1 MEFTGERYVPSESG
15 EIRHEH
21 LHRYAWC
28 AHLVAGKDVL
38 DIACGE
44 GYGSAMLAAHAGSVV
59 GVDIDPATI
68 QHAST
73 VYGGIEGL
81 RFEQGDAAR
90 IPLGDATFD
99 VVVSFETIEH
109 HDRHRE
115 MLSEIRRVL
124 RQDGILILSS
134 PNRDV
139 YSKLSGQHNEFHVKE
154 LDFDELDAVLR
165 EQFANIVYFGQRLA
179 VGSSIFTLRGRRAG
193 KTIDAFTDTG
203 DGIRERAATL
213 VDPVYFIAIAG
224 AVDRHLERALRPSIL
239 LSEVE
244 DLYLHHHEV
253 AMWAKSLDAELA
265 QAREVHGRLV
275 VEHEQV
281 AAWGKGLDAE
291 LSQLRAKYEK
301 LVWEH
306 EATAAWGKGLD
317 AELSQLRAKYEKLVR
332 EHEATAAWGKGLD
345 AELSQLRVKYADRVR
360 EHDATTAWGEGLD
373 AELSQLRE
381 RYEKLVGE
389 HEAMAQR
396 GKMLAEE
403 VTGLHE
409 QRDKLVAE
417 HTALAARDDELF
429 EELSGLR
436 AQYERLITGH
446 EPASVWGKRLAT
458 ELTHLRDRHQKLVQ
472 DYETTTAWRERF
484 GGELDEARGH
494 RTTLQKGHDELV
506 ARIKE
511 LNSALTESRNI
522 GLQQQDQLQ
531 KMHVGLLELDAR
543 FEHLDGQIRQ
553 ANSRAEGYA
562 HQLASTEHQYQLLI
576 QSYSWRITRPLR
588 FLMRVARGDWNA
600 VGASI
605 RSYRQRRSSRGDKV
619 PPLLKPVPGP
629 APVAAPP
636 TTLAVSEAPPVDF
649 SFPQYAQPKVSII
662 IPSYGNLEVTRACLR
677 SIAANAP
684 QVSYEVLVV
693 EDASGDEAIRSLA
706 GVPGLRFE
714 TNPQNLGFV
723 KSCNRAASLAR
734 GEYLY
739 FLNNDTEVTAHWLDA
754 LFDVFETR
762 ADCGMVG
769 SKLVYPDGRLQEAGG
784 IIWRDASGW
793 NYGRM
798 QDPADPEYNYVR
810 ETDYCSGASLLISA
824 ALFKELGGFDEIY
837 APAYCE
843 DSDLAFKVRASGRKV
858 YYTPFSTVIHHE
870 GVSHGTD
877 LNAGGK
883 AHQVTNQRTFA
894 ERWKTELQATHY
906 ASAENVFRAR
916 ERSQGKPIVLV
927 VDHYVPQPDRDAG
940 SRTMFQFLRGL
951 VAIGCSVKFWP
962 DNLWNDPHY
971 TPALQK
977 LGIEVLYG
985 PEWGGGF
992 GRYLSEHGDDLSCVL
1007 LSRPHISLP
1016 YLDTVRKY
1024 SNARILYYGHD
1035 LHGQRLRQRHR
1046 LTDDPLLLKEADAV
1060 EQMERKLWAG
1070 CDLVLYPS
1078 QDEAD
1083 TVLRLAPD
1091 THVQSIVPYCFD
1103 TFASE
1108 TTLES
1113 PDARDGILFVA
1124 GFGHPP
1130 NVDAAVWL
1138 VQEILPLIRQR
1149 LPGVRLFLVG
1159 SNPTEE
1165 VQSLESEGVVVT
1177 GYVDDVTLA
1186 RFYRDARMALVPLR
1200 YGAGVKSKVVEALQQ
1215 GLPLVTTS
1223 VGAQGLP
1230 GLDGA
1235 CAVVDD
1241 AEAIAAAACR
1251 LYTDDA
1257 VWSHQARTG
1266 VEYARARFSRAAM
1279 EAALRH
1285 AFGFDVSA
1293 RNREEQHA

>member
-1 MEFTGERYVPSESG
+1 MEFTGERYVPTETG

-28 AHLVAGKDVL
+28 ARLIGGKDVL

-44 GYGSAMLAAHAGSVV
+44 GYGSVMLAAHARSVV
-59 GVDIDPATI
+59 GVDIDQATI
-68 QHAST
+68 EHAKNM
-73 VYGGIEGL
+73 YAGRGNL
-81 RFEQGDAAR
+81 RFERGDAAE
-90 IPLGDATFD
+90 IPLDDASVD

-115 MLSEIRRVL
+115 MIAEIRRVL
-124 RQDGILILSS
+124 RPDGILVLSS

-139 YSKLSGQHNEFHVKE
+139 YSKLSGQYNEFHVKE
-154 LDFDELDAVLR
+154 LDFTELDELLR
-165 EQFANIVYFGQRLA
+165 EQFDDIVYFGQRLA
-179 VGSSIFTLRGRRAG
+179 VGSNIFALEKHLAG
-193 KTIDAFTDTG
+193 KVVDGYTDTG
-203 DGIRERAATL
+203 VEVERRSASL
-213 VDPVYFIAIAG
+213 LDPVYFVAVAG
-224 AVDRHLERALRPSIL
+224 ALDKNLKQSLHASVLY
-239 LSEVE
+239 SEAE

-253 AMWAKSLDAELA
+253 AAWAKSLDAELVR
-265 QAREVHGRLV
+265 AREVHGRLV
-275 VEHEQV
+275 AEHQSV
-281 AAWGKGLDAE
+281 AAWGKYLDAE
-291 LSQLRAKYEK
+291 LSQL
-301 LVWEH
+301 H
-306 EATAAWGKGLD
+306 D
-317 AELSQLRAKYEKLVR
+317 AHGRLVR

-345 AELSQLRVKYADRVR
+345 VELSQLRDKYEKQVR
-360 EHDATTAWGEGLD
+360 EHEAATAWGKGLD
-373 AELSQLRE
+373 AELSQLRA
-381 RYEKLVGE
+381 RYEKLKGE
-389 HEAMAQR
+389 HEVIAQR
-396 GKMLAEE
+396 GKRLAEE
-403 VTGLHE
+403 VTVLHE

-417 HTALAARDDELF
+417 HKALAARDDELF
-429 EELSGLR
+429 GELSGLR
-436 AQYERLITGH
+436 AQYDRLITGRQ
-446 EPASVWGKRLAT
+446 PASAWGKRLEA
-458 ELTHLRDRHQKLVQ
+458 ELAQLRDRHQKLVL
-472 DYETTTAWRERF
+472 DYETTTAWREQL
-484 GGELDEARGH
+484 GGELDQARGH
-494 RTTLQKGHDELV
+494 RTFLQKGHDELV
-506 ARIKE
+506 ARIKD
-511 LNSALTESRNI
+511 LNSALVESRNV

-531 KMHVGLLELDAR
+531 QMHVGLRELDAR
-543 FEHLDGQIRQ
+543 IEDLDGQIRQ
-553 ANSRAEGYA
+553 ANSRADGYA
-562 HQLASTEHQYQLLI
+562 HQLASTERQYQLII

-600 VGASI
+600 VGTSV
-605 RSYRQRRSSRGDKV
+605 RSYRQRRSSRGEKV
-619 PPLLKPVPGP
+619 APPLLKPVHGP
-629 APVAAPP
+629 VPVTAPP
-636 TTLAVSEAPPVDF
+636 TTLAGSEAPAVDF
-649 SFPQYAQPKVSII
+649 SFPQYARPKVSII

-693 EDASGDEAIRSLA
+693 EDASGDEAIGSLA

-739 FLNNDTEVTAHWLDA
+739 FLNNDTEVTSHWLDA

-883 AHQVTNQRTFA
+883 AYQVINQRTFA

-916 ERSQGKPIVLV
+916 ERSQGRPIVLV

-951 VAIGCSVKFWP
+951 VTIGCSVKFWP
-962 DNLWNDPHY
+962 DNLWDDPHY

-992 GRYLSEHGDDLSCVL
+992 GRYVSEHGDDLSCVL

-1016 YLDTVRKY
+1016 YLDTVRKH

-1046 LTDDPLLLKEADAV
+1046 LVDDPLLLEEADAV
-1060 EQMERKLWAG
+1060 ERMERKLWAG

-1083 TVLRLAPD
+1083 TVLRLAPG

-1108 TTLES
+1108 STLES
-1113 PDARDGILFVA
+1113 PGARNGILFVA

-1138 VQEILPLIRQR
+1138 VQEILPLITQR

-1159 SNPTEE
+1159 SNPTDE

-1235 CAVVDD
+1235 CSVVDD
-1241 AEAIAAAACR
+1241 AEAIAIAVCR

-1257 VWSHQARTG
+1257 AWSHQARAG

-1279 EAALRH
+1279 ETALRH